1 MLFELLSQNA
11 ECTFSLVFSLWT
23 TTLDL
28 LGSALSRRSMQF
40 VRIDGGMTLEQRRD
54 AIMRFERQ
62 PDIRI
67 MLLTLGTGAVG

>member
-1 MLFELLSQNA
+1 
-11 ECTFSLVFSLWT
+11 
-23 TTLDL
+23 
-28 LGSALSRRSMQF
+28 MQF

-54 AIMRFERQ
+54 AIILFERE